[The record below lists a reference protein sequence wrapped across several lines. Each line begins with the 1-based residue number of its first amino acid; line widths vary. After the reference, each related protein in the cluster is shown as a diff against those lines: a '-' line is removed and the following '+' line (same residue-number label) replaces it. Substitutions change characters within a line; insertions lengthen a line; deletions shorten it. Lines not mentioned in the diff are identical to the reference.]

1 MWPTEHIPTRRAEA
15 EAVLLGAPAPA
26 GRDQD

>member
-15 EAVLLGAPAPA
+15 AAALLGSDALAE
-26 GRDQD
+26 G